1 MLWIIFF
8 TILVSTIISFLL
20 WKKIITKERKAP
32 SVHTKDIQGKTLPLI
47 SPQHQEQERIKAQE
61 ARLVNDIDLMLQAL
75 EHEKNPLNRHVL
87 YRDILAQS
95 FPKRHQDPQMR
106 ERFMNAA
113 QAHIKEMPEIISEL
127 VDRFGSKPYFFT
139 FSYYA
144 IALTEAM
151 EFDQAIEICRLA
163 LAYEAKDGLGVGFE
177 KRIQLISQ
185 RKARM
190 LARQA
195 A

>member
-1 MLWIIFF
+1 M
-8 TILVSTIISFLL
+8 
-20 WKKIITKERKAP
+20 WKKIITTEKKSPPADTKE
-32 SVHTKDIQGKTLPLI
+32 IQGKTLPLM
-47 SPQHQEQERIKAQE
+47 SPQHHEKEYIKAQE
-61 ARLVNDIDLMLQAL
+61 ARLVNDVDLMLQAL
-75 EHEKNPLNRHVL
+75 EHEKSPLNRHLL
-87 YRDILAQS
+87 YRDIIAQS

-113 QAHIKEMPEIISEL
+113 RAHIKEMPEIISEL

-144 IALTEAM
+144 IALTECM

-177 KRIQLISQ
+177 KRIHLISQ
-185 RKARM
+185 RKAYM